1 MTLELRPFTMEDEH
15 EALRAWRDFQGK
27 RFVFLTSY
35 YEGQPWPE
43 YLELLANIRAGRN
56 LPEGHVPGAMLAAV
70 VDGSLVGRVSVRF
83 QLNEYLAT
91 FGGHIGYA
99 VIEEH
104 RRKGYATEMLRQA
117 LQLETA
123 SGISSVLLTCDD
135 DNIGSAAVIERCGG
149 ILESVGPDENGVLFR
164 RYWVRSSP
172 PLAI

>member
-1 MTLELRPFTMEDEH
+1 MEDEGA
-15 EALRAWRDFQGK
+15 ALRAWRDFQGTH
-27 RFVFLTSY
+27 FAFLTSY
-35 YEGQPWPE
+35 YEAQPWPE
-43 YLELLANIRAGRN
+43 YLELLNDIRDGRN
-56 LPEGHVPGAMLAAV
+56 LPEGHVPGAMGAAV

-117 LQLETA
+117 LQLETVN
-123 SGISSVLLTCDD
+123 GVSSVLLTCDD
-135 DNIGSAAVIERCGG
+135 DNVASAAVIERCGG

-164 RYWVRSSP
+164 RYWVQSSRT
-172 PLAI
+172 LAI

>member
-1 MTLELRPFTMEDEH
+1 MPLELRPFIMEDEGA
-15 EALRAWRDFQGK
+15 ALRAWRGFQGTH
-27 RFVFLTSY
+27 FAFLTSY
-35 YEGQPWPE
+35 YEAQPWPE
-43 YLELLANIRAGRN
+43 YLELLNDIRDGRN
-56 LPEGHVPGAMLAAV
+56 LPEGHVPGAMGAAV

-117 LQLETA
+117 LQLETVN
-123 SGISSVLLTCDD
+123 GVSSVLLTCDD
-135 DNIGSAAVIERCGG
+135 DNVASAAVIERCGG

-164 RYWVRSSP
+164 RYWVQSSRT
-172 PLAI
+172 LAI